1 MPCHVP
7 FSVPAFVVKVNNLV
21 HFEKLLS
28 DSLFVSF
35 LYFVVSPTP
44 LTPIAALTYGSV
56 ILNQHAC
63 VQLFCLRVVCLCH
76 K

>member
-1 MPCHVP
+1 M
-7 FSVPAFVVKVNNLV
+7 PAFVVKVSSLV
-21 HFEKLLS
+21 HFEKPLS
-28 DSLFVSF
+28 DSLSVGFLSF
-35 LYFVVSPTP
+35 IVSPTP
-44 LTPIAALTYGSV
+44 LTPIAALTSDSV